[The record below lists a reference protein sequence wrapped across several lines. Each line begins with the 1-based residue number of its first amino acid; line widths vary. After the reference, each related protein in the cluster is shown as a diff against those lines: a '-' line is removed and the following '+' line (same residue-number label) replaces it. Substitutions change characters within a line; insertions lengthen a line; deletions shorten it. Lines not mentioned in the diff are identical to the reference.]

1 MFGSKKINK
10 SEIYK
15 WGIGSGIAQL
25 AYIILVVL
33 VMMAMEEFMK
43 ENSASGG
50 PLAMVLVL
58 ILLVF
63 SATISGLIV
72 LGYPAYLFLQ
82 KNYRQAICTLVT
94 SLTTILLGF
103 LVVLLVLFII

>member
-1 MFGSKKINK
+1 MFKSKKVNK
-10 SEIYK
+10 NEIYK
-15 WGIGSGIAQL
+15 WGIGAGIAQL
-25 AYIILVVL
+25 GYIILVVL
-33 VMMAMEEFMK
+33 LMIAMEEFMK
-43 ENSASGG
+43 DTSAYGG

-82 KNYRQAICTLVT
+82 KNYKQAVCTLVT
-94 SLTTILLGF
+94 SLATILIGF
-103 LVVLLVLFII
+103 LIVLLVIFII